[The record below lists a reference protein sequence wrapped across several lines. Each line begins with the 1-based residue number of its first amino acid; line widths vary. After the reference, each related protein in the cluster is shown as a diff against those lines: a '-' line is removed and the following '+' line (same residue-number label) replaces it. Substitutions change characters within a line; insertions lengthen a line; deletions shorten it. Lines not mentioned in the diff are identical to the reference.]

1 MRKLITHTLISSILL
16 GLFTFFGA
24 VPVYSAEGTLYLSP
38 ASKTVNVGSNFTI
51 AIRIDSNEININA
64 VQANLSYP
72 TGKLDF
78 VSIDTSTSAF
88 NVPMQET
95 GGGGSVKIA
104 RMVIPNS
111 IKGDKLVANV
121 TFKAKSA
128 GTATVSFVSG
138 TVVVKDADGAP
149 ELTTTKNGG
158 SYTINSTNPP
168 PPDDGDTP
176 KPPPSSTST
185 STATTTTTTTPKKD
199 TTAPKISGLRVSNI
213 GFEKATISWVTNEK
227 SSTVVEYGISKS
239 LGIVKFNTKLT
250 KSHSITL
257 SKEILTPGT
266 RFYYQVSSK
275 DASGNVAKSKSTSF
289 KTKGYSVKLR
299 VLNLAG
305 EPLGGA
311 KIILIPDFD
320 TVVADKNGFALFV
333 DTAPGKHAVTIE
345 IGDQKLAEEI
355 IVEEIKDPEK
365 TQEFVLK
372 VAAVAR
378 EQGVDV
384 LGYIPLLAIVVVTI
398 LAITGGWMGRNY
410 LLSHKRIGGGGG
422 SSSGSGSKPPQNS
435 SKPKSEQKVPKPA
448 QSSKELPSLSP
459 EPMMPKNERNLKV
472 VRGNDE

>member
-1 MRKLITHTLISSILL
+1 MRKLIAHALIGSILL

-24 VPVYSAEGTLYLSP
+24 IPVYSAEGTLYLSP

-51 AIRIDSNEININA
+51 AIRVDSKGININA

-72 TGKLDF
+72 TSKLDF
-78 VSIDTSTSAF
+78 VSIDGSESAF
-88 NVPMQET
+88 NFPLEET
-95 GGGGSVKIA
+95 GGGGIVKIG
-104 RMVIPNS
+104 RIVLPDPV
-111 IKGDKLVANV
+111 KGDRFVANV
-121 TFKAKSA
+121 TFKAKSS
-128 GTATVSFVSG
+128 GTATVSFASG
-138 TVVVKDADGAP
+138 TVVLKSSDNSV
-149 ELTTTKNGG
+149 LTTTKSGG

-168 PPDDGDTP
+168 PPPPPDDGDTS
-176 KPPPSSTST
+176 KPSPSSTAT
-185 STATTTTTTTPKKD
+185 STTTTTTTTTPKKD
-199 TTAPKISGLRVSNI
+199 TTAPRISGLRVSNI
-213 GFEKATISWVTNEK
+213 GFEKATISWVTNEE
-227 SSTVVEYGISKS
+227 SSTVVEYGIAKS

-257 SKEILTPGT
+257 SKEILIPGT
-266 RFYYQVSSK
+266 RFYYRVSSK
-275 DASGNVAKSKSTSF
+275 DASGNVAKSKFTSF

-305 EPLGGA
+305 EPIGGA
-311 KIILIPDFD
+311 KIILVPGFD

-355 IVEEIKDPEK
+355 VVEEIKDPEK
-365 TQEFVLK
+365 TQEFILK

-422 SSSGSGSKPPQNS
+422 SSGSGSKPPQNP
-435 SKPKSEQKVPKPA
+435 SKPKPEQKAPNTA
-448 QSSKELPSLSP
+448 QSSQELPSLSP
-459 EPMMPKNERNLKV
+459 RPPNA
-472 VRGNDE
+472 

>member
-1 MRKLITHTLISSILL
+1 MRKLIAHTLIGSILL

-24 VPVYSAEGTLYLSP
+24 VSVYSAEGTLYLSP
-38 ASKTVNVGSNFTI
+38 TSKTVNVGSNFTV
-51 AIRIDSNEININA
+51 AIRVDSKGININA

-72 TGKLDF
+72 TSKLDF
-78 VSIDTSTSAF
+78 VSISAAGSAF
-88 NVPMQET
+88 PVQLENS
-95 GGGGSVKIA
+95 GGGGSVRIA
-104 RMVIPNS
+104 RMNPTPV
-111 IKGDKLVANV
+111 KGDNLIASV
-121 TFKAKSA
+121 TFKAKNA
-128 GTATVSFVSG
+128 GTATVSFASG
-138 TVVVKDADGAP
+138 TAVVKSSDNK
-149 ELTTTKNGG
+149 ELITTKNGG
-158 SYTINSTNPP
+158 SYTIKSANPPPPP
-168 PPDDGDTP
+168 PPDDEDPP
-176 KPPPSSTST
+176 KPPPSSVST
-185 STATTTTTTTPKKD
+185 STTTTTTTPKKD

-213 GFEKATISWVTNEK
+213 GFEKATISWVTNEE
-227 SSTVVEYGISKS
+227 SSTVVEYGIAKS

-257 SKEILTPGT
+257 SKEILIPGT

-275 DASGNVAKSKSTSF
+275 DASGNVAKSKTTSF

-311 KIILIPDFD
+311 KIILVPDFD

-355 IVEEIKDPEK
+355 VVEEIKDPEK
-365 TQEFVLK
+365 TQEFILK

-398 LAITGGWMGRNY
+398 LAIIGGWMGRNY
-410 LLSHKRIGGGGG
+410 LLSHKKIGGGG
-422 SSSGSGSKPPQNS
+422 GSGSKPPQNS
-435 SKPKSEQKVPKPA
+435 PRPKSEQKAPNSATA
-448 QSSKELPSLSP
+448 QSSQELPSLSP
-459 EPMMPKNERNLKV
+459 RPLMPKNERKLKV
-472 VRGNDE
+472 IRWDDK

>member
-1 MRKLITHTLISSILL
+1 MRKLITHALIGSILL
-16 GLFTFFGA
+16 GLVTFFGA

-38 ASKTVNVGSNFTI
+38 ASKTVNVGSNVTI
-51 AIRIDSNEININA
+51 AIRVDSKGTNINA

-72 TGKLDF
+72 TGKLGF
-78 VSIDTSTSAF
+78 VSISAEGSAF
-88 NVPMQET
+88 PIQLENS

-104 RMVIPNS
+104 GANPTPV
-111 IKGDKLVANV
+111 KGDNLIASV

-128 GTATVSFVSG
+128 GTATVSFASG
-138 TVVVKDADGAP
+138 TVVVKSSDNK

-158 SYTINSTNPP
+158 SYTIKSASP
-168 PPDDGDTP
+168 PPDDGDTS

-185 STATTTTTTTPKKD
+185 STTTTTTTTTPKKD

-257 SKEILTPGT
+257 SKEILTPGI

-275 DASGNVAKSKSTSF
+275 DASGNVAKSKLTSF

-311 KIILIPDFD
+311 KIVLIPDFD

-422 SSSGSGSKPPQNS
+422 SSGSKPPQNS

-472 VRGNDE
+472 VRGDDK

>member
-1 MRKLITHTLISSILL
+1 MGKVITHVLIGSILL

-51 AIRIDSNEININA
+51 AIRVDSKGININA

-72 TGKLDF
+72 TSKLDF

-95 GGGGSVKIA
+95 GGGGLVKIA
-104 RMVIPNS
+104 RMVIPDS
-111 IKGDKLVANV
+111 IKGDKLIANV
-121 TFKAKSA
+121 TFKAKSS
-128 GTATVSFVSG
+128 GTATVSFASG

-158 SYTINSTNPP
+158 SYTIKSANP
-168 PPDDGDTP
+168 PPDDGDTS

-185 STATTTTTTTPKKD
+185 STTTTTTTTTPKKD

-227 SSTVVEYGISKS
+227 SSTVVEYGIAKS

-257 SKEILTPGT
+257 SKEILTPGI

-275 DASGNVAKSKSTSF
+275 DASGNVVKSKLTSF

-422 SSSGSGSKPPQNS
+422 SGSKPPQNS
-435 SKPKSEQKVPKPA
+435 SKPKPEQKVPNPA

-459 EPMMPKNERNLKV
+459 EPTMPKNERKLKV
-472 VRGNDE
+472 VRGDDK